1 VTRAEILR
9 EIAALT
15 GLLED
20 LKSGRRGCD
29 AWNDAY
35 TCPDR
40 TEVAI
45 AECSQEIESLHRD
58 LAAMTGVAA

>member
-1 VTRAEILR
+1 VTREETLR

-20 LKSGRRGCD
+20 LKTGRRGWD
-29 AWNDAY
+29 AWNDEY

-45 AECSQEIESLHRD
+45 EECSQEIESLRRD